1 MKLNIE
7 EVENGFVVEEIT
19 EVRFGKESLPGK
31 KYVFATTPEQTA
43 LEAMQKF
50 VTDFYTKRPHKNA
63 RKE

>member
-1 MKLNIE
+1 MKLLIE

-19 EVRFGKESLPGK
+19 EIKFGKEPLPGK
-31 KYVFATTPEQTA
+31 KYVFTNSADTTA

-50 VTDFYTKRPHKNA
+50 TTDFYSKRPHKNA